1 MAEASSPNGATL
13 RTRRKALGWS
23 RRELA
28 QRAGIDPRVVQ
39 LLELDEWTEGDAI
52 GRVRAVLMRA
62 EAGELDVHLPPA
74 ELPAN
79 APVLGGGG
87 PVGEA

>member
-1 MAEASSPNGATL
+1 MAEASSPNGATI
-13 RTRRKALGWS
+13 RARRKALGWS

-62 EAGELDVHLPPA
+62 EAGELDVILPPA
-74 ELPAN
+74 ELPAD
-79 APVLGGGG
+79 APVLGAGG